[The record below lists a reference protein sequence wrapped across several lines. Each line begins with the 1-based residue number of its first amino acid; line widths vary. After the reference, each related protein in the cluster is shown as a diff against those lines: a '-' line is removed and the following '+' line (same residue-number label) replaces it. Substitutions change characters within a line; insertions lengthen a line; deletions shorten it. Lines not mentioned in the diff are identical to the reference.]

1 MAKESPY
8 VFISYSTS
16 NLEIADHVK
25 ESLIQS
31 GISCWMAPYS
41 IPYGSSY
48 PTEIFDAISNCKVFV
63 LILSEQAMESVYV
76 EKELDLAVSNR
87 CLIIPFQ
94 IDDHTLSQGFR
105 FFLCNVQILHA
116 ADSIEDGLAKMCDFI
131 ISATHHVAEPTT
143 MLEAVPSQRFQGPDP
158 SLIPREQLLKEIDAL
173 FAKGNLVNVCG
184 MGGMGKSELAK
195 LYTKRG
201 LDTGTL
207 DRVCYIEFAGSLK
220 KTISSIPFDNFD
232 EEAFLAKEAA
242 KAPDKSVT
250 DLLFERKLEL
260 LRRLDEKTVLV
271 IDGFD
276 KLGDEHQQS
285 LSSLRCK
292 VLSTSR
298 CSFSNFQN
306 LKVDPLATDDLRH
319 LFGIYYEG
327 FEDCDEDDLAAIDKI
342 IELVRGHT
350 LTIMLIALFL
360 NVSGLSPEETLQEMT
375 STSRLNLCLDDE
387 VEYEF
392 SYGDVYQHVSS
403 LFALSSL
410 TDEERLVMGELS
422 LLPMSG
428 VPKRQF
434 RSWTAPGT
442 MTVVDQLVKKGWVQS
457 NRGRIG
463 LHPIINVVVDRERPH
478 ELEPMRDFLLAV
490 ADGLDVPAIDSI
502 SQRADAEAVAL
513 SIAEQID
520 EKSALAC
527 YLYLCFG
534 RYLNDY
540 CYWKFYGAR
549 NSYNYT
555 FFNQAYDTGGEYD
568 QELKCAF
575 SYLEKA
581 LDIYEEC
588 GLGDQ
593 PLRSRIYSNLGS
605 TCFNLGR
612 YEEAARWHRLALEGR
627 LEELPAAHE
636 KVITSRRRLG
646 TCCLTLDRPQEALE
660 CYEKN
665 LEVIQHE
672 TPEDRF
678 MVAKCWYDCGRAN
691 KACGDGRAALA
702 CFESAVAD
710 IDAIK
715 DVDLFG
721 CARLCYETA
730 YLMQSL
736 GTESGEKTLRLLDV
750 GAQCTSQLDSELAES
765 LARQIG
771 ELRAAIA

>member
-16 NLEIADHVK
+16 NKEIADHVR
-25 ESLIQS
+25 ESLVQS

-63 LILSEQAMESVYV
+63 LILSQQAMESIYV

-87 CLIIPFQ
+87 CLVIPFQ

-116 ADSIEDGLAKMCDFI
+116 ADSIEDGLAKMSDFI
-131 ISATHHVAEPTT
+131 ISATHHVAEPTSL
-143 MLEAVPSQRFQGPDP
+143 LEAVPSQRFQGPDP
-158 SLIPREQLLKEIDAL
+158 SLIPREQLLDEIDAL
-173 FAKGNLVNVCG
+173 FAKGSLVNVCG

-195 LYTKRG
+195 LYTKRA
-201 LDTGTL
+201 LDAGTL
-207 DRVCYIEFAGSLK
+207 KRVCYIEFAGSLK
-220 KTISSIPFDNFD
+220 QTISSIPFDNLD
-232 EEAFLAKEAA
+232 EDALLAKGAA
-242 KAPDKSVT
+242 ANKSVT
-250 DLLFERKLEL
+250 DLLFEKKLEL
-260 LRRLDEKTVLV
+260 LRHLDEKTMLV

-276 KLGDEHQQS
+276 KLGDEHQQT

-292 VLSTSR
+292 VLTTSR

-306 LKVDPLATDDLRH
+306 LKVDPLATDDLRQ
-319 LFGIYYEG
+319 LFGVYYEG
-327 FEDCDEDDLAAIDKI
+327 FEDCDEADLAAIDKI

-350 LTIMLIALFL
+350 LTIMLVALFL
-360 NVSGLSPEETLQEMT
+360 NVSGLTPQETLEEMT
-375 STSRLNLCLDDE
+375 SESRLNLSLGDE
-387 VEYEF
+387 VEYGF
-392 SYGDVYQHVSS
+392 SYGDVYQHVSNI
-403 LFALSSL
+403 FALSSL
-410 TDEERLVMGELS
+410 TEEERLVMAELS
-422 LLPMSG
+422 LLPLSG

-442 MTVVDQLVKKGWVQS
+442 MTVVDRLVKKGWVQS
-457 NRGRIG
+457 NRGRIC
-463 LHPIINVVVDRERPH
+463 LHPIINVVVDHERTGG
-478 ELEPMRDFLLAV
+478 LEPMRDFLLAV
-490 ADGLDVPAIDSI
+490 AQSLDVPAIDSV

-513 SIAEQID
+513 SIAGQIG
-520 EKSALAC
+520 EKSALSC

-534 RYLNDY
+534 RYLDDY

-555 FFNQAYDTGGEYD
+555 FFNQAYDTGGEYE
-568 QELKCAF
+568 QELECAL
-575 SYLEKA
+575 SYLERA
-581 LDIYEEC
+581 LGIYEEC
-588 GLGDQ
+588 GLDDQ

-612 YEEAARWHRLALEGR
+612 YEDAARWHRLSLEGR
-627 LEELPAAHE
+627 LQELPAAHE

-646 TCCLTLDRPQEALE
+646 TCLMALGKHREALE

-665 LEVIQHE
+665 LEVISHE

-691 KACGDGRAALA
+691 KACGDEQAALA
-702 CFESAVAD
+702 CFEGAVAD
-710 IDAIK
+710 LDAIK
-715 DVDLFG
+715 RVDLFG

-730 YLMQSL
+730 YLMRSL
-736 GTESGEKTLRLLDV
+736 GSGSGEKTLRLLDV
-750 GAQCTSQLDSELAES
+750 GAQCAGQLDSKLAES
-765 LARQIG
+765 LAGQIE
-771 ELRAAIA
+771 ELRATIA